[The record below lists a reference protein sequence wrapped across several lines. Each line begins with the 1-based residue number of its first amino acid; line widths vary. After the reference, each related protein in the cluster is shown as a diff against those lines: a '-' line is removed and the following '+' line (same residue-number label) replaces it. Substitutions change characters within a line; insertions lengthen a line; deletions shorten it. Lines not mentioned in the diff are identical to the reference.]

1 MFIDIV
7 QQQASGIPLHS
18 FMLEE
23 TTKQSKF
30 VVKNKPTEP
39 LPCVGSEVVVGY
51 NPNEFYLMKSSEL
64 PVIEDLRHQKTVV
77 SDAPSAGTQP
87 QFTFVCM
94 NEDGELIEET
104 VEEPSI
110 FLEDDEEQL
119 LEQVNIRNDA
129 KMQSCHFVVT
139 YRLPHKL
146 LGLVDKRVKCQ
157 KKIWLTLHVNE
168 RKLNPNLSHNLL
180 ANAN

>member
-1 MFIDIV
+1 
-7 QQQASGIPLHS
+7 
-18 FMLEE
+18 MLEE
-23 TTKQSKF
+23 TTKQSKV

-77 SDAPSAGTQP
+77 AEASTDGVQP

-119 LEQVNIRNDA
+119 LEQVDMFI
-129 KMQSCHFVVT
+129 
-139 YRLPHKL
+139 
-146 LGLVDKRVKCQ
+146 
-157 KKIWLTLHVNE
+157 
-168 RKLNPNLSHNLL
+168 
-180 ANAN
+180 

>member
-1 MFIDIV
+1 
-7 QQQASGIPLHS
+7 
-18 FMLEE
+18 MLEE
-23 TTKQSKF
+23 TTKQSKV

-64 PVIEDLRHQKTVV
+64 PVIEDLRHQKTTGAEA
-77 SDAPSAGTQP
+77 STAGIQP

-110 FLEDDEEQL
+110 FLEDDEEHL
-119 LEQVNIRNDA
+119 LEQVNVF
-129 KMQSCHFVVT
+129 QSGH
-139 YRLPHKL
+139 
-146 LGLVDKRVKCQ
+146 
-157 KKIWLTLHVNE
+157 
-168 RKLNPNLSHNLL
+168 
-180 ANAN
+180 

>member
-1 MFIDIV
+1 
-7 QQQASGIPLHS
+7 
-18 FMLEE
+18 MLEE
-23 TTKQSKF
+23 TTKQSKV

-64 PVIEDLRHQKTVV
+64 PVIEDLRYQKTVV
-77 SDAPSAGTQP
+77 AEASTTGAQP

-119 LEQVNIRNDA
+119 LEQVE
-129 KMQSCHFVVT
+129 T
-139 YRLPHKL
+139 LPNSNF
-146 LGLVDKRVKCQ
+146 DS
-157 KKIWLTLHVNE
+157 TN
-168 RKLNPNLSHNLL
+168 
-180 ANAN
+180 ANA

>member
-1 MFIDIV
+1 
-7 QQQASGIPLHS
+7 
-18 FMLEE
+18 MLEE
-23 TTKQSKF
+23 TTKQSKV

-64 PVIEDLRHQKTVV
+64 PVIEDLRHQKT
-77 SDAPSAGTQP
+77 PGTEVAATSGSQA

-104 VEEPSI
+104 VEEPGI

-119 LEQVNIRNDA
+119 LEQVNVLLLLIRSDSNL
-129 KMQSCHFVVT
+129 
-139 YRLPHKL
+139 RL
-146 LGLVDKRVKCQ
+146 
-157 KKIWLTLHVNE
+157 I
-168 RKLNPNLSHNLL
+168 
-180 ANAN
+180 

>member
-1 MFIDIV
+1 M
-7 QQQASGIPLHS
+7 HS

-23 TTKQSKF
+23 TTKQSKV

-64 PVIEDLRHQKTVV
+64 PVIEDLRQQKVGGATVTA
-77 SDAPSAGTQP
+77 SSTTDG

-104 VEEPSI
+104 VEDPMFMDE
-110 FLEDDEEQL
+110 DEEQL
-119 LEQVNIRNDA
+119 LEEVRL
-129 KMQSCHFVVT
+129 SC
-139 YRLPHKL
+139 
-146 LGLVDKRVKCQ
+146 D
-157 KKIWLTLHVNE
+157 
-168 RKLNPNLSHNLL
+168 
-180 ANAN
+180 